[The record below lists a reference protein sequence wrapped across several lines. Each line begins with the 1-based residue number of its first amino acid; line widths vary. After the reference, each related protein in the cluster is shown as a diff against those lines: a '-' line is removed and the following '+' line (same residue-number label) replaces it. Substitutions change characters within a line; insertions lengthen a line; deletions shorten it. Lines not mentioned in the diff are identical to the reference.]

1 MQTVDPVNNKKQ
13 IKESITNAIAKLV
26 TGSNRD
32 EIALGLKKHT
42 RDFLLA
48 RPFLRLS
55 FRFTSQMRKR
65 RCPCRKS
72 KASRARRISKPCTD
86 LLRGPAGPLLLGAG
100 DPGG

>member
-42 RDFLLA
+42 RAFLNI
-48 RPFLRLS
+48 RE
-55 FRFTSQMRKR
+55 TSY
-65 RCPCRKS
+65 
-72 KASRARRISKPCTD
+72 
-86 LLRGPAGPLLLGAG
+86 
-100 DPGG
+100 

>member
-48 RPFLRLS
+48 RPFLRMSHRL
-55 FRFTSQMRKR
+55 Q
-65 RCPCRKS
+65 
-72 KASRARRISKPCTD
+72 RARLDEK
-86 LLRGPAGPLLLGAG
+86 
-100 DPGG
+100 

>member
-42 RDFLLA
+42 RAFLNI
-48 RPFLRLS
+48 RLLIGAAVFAHVPS
-55 FRFTSQMRKR
+55 LT
-65 RCPCRKS
+65 
-72 KASRARRISKPCTD
+72 
-86 LLRGPAGPLLLGAG
+86 AGNG
-100 DPGG
+100 